1 MTEHL
6 GVRHAV
12 VVSSCTAGLMLTYRG
27 LGLTGAVVVPSFTLH
42 GDGERDDLGRPPTR
56 FC

>member
-1 MTEHL
+1 ML
-6 GVRHAV
+6 LLSR
-12 VVSSCTAGLMLTYRG
+12 CTAGLMLTYRG